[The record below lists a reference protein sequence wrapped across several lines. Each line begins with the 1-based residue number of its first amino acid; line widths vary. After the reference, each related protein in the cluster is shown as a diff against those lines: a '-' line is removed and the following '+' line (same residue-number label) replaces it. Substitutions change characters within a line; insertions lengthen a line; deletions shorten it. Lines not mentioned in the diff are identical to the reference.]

1 MISDKSLSCGAVV
14 ATERR
19 LDVCVTPPLPLPLPH
34 PLPSPPGPRALLTT
48 CTVCLLP
55 HTGLYFRKTSAINP
69 SICASMTFH
78 LCACETCVCVQEMTE
93 HLCVD
98 G

>member
-1 MISDKSLSCGAVV
+1 MIGDKSLSCGAVV
-14 ATERR
+14 ATERH
-19 LDVCVTPPLPLPLPH
+19 LDVCVTPRPC
-34 PLPSPPGPRALLTT
+34 ALLTT

-78 LCACETCVCVQEMTE
+78 PCVCESVCFRGMDMCLYVST
-93 HLCVD
+93 D
-98 G
+98 RDY